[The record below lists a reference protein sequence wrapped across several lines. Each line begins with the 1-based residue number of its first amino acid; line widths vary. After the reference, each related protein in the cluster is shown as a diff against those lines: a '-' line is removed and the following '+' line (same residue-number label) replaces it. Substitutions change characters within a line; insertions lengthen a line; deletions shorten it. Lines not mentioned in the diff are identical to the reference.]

1 MNDLLGAAVD
11 SKDNAWLASYGGK
24 CLALFDRKGKPLTPP
39 DGITFNGQLEL
50 MQGVILTPSGDV
62 RALGLSKNQ
71 PVFVPKGDW
80 TKGRTVYE
88 GRDV

>member
-1 MNDLLGAAVD
+1 
-11 SKDNAWLASYGGK
+11 
-24 CLALFDRKGKPLTPP
+24 LTPP
-39 DGITFNGQLEL
+39 DGITFNGQLGL